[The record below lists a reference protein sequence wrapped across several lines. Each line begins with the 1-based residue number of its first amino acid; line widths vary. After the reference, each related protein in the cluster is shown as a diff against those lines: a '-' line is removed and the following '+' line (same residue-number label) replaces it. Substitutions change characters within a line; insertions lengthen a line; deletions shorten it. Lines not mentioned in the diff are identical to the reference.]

1 MTSSSTPSG
10 ALGTRS
16 ASDGAA
22 PLPFF
27 SSLRGRITAW
37 YGGLLAL
44 FILVFAGAVYL
55 EGSRIIWGA
64 LADRIGGVSQ
74 EIGSFTRAEAN
85 DPFGPVSAV
94 TALADQTTLD
104 TFVGP
109 GIYVEVYNGADYRV
123 GRSTTLGEA
132 DLPLR
137 GYVPWGAARGLSGNW
152 ATATAKG
159 IGPVLVHITTIQT
172 TPHSPVLTLLVGAS
186 LAGVYAEE
194 QNLTLFLLITVAL
207 ALSAIVGVSLWLAR
221 GAVSP
226 INAIARAARDIGSDD
241 LTKRL
246 NWQGRRDELG
256 QLAAQFD
263 EMLGRLEA
271 AFARERRLIA
281 DASHE
286 LKTPLTVINANA
298 QMLERWGDRDEKVRR
313 EAIETIRAESANMA
327 RVLNAMLTLAKT
339 DEPGA
344 LAMEPTDLSS
354 VVKDAASGLRPAAEQ
369 KGLSLT
375 IDAAAPAVVMGEP
388 GLLRQLVT
396 NLTENAIKFTES
408 GGVRVGVTRLNGSGR
423 IVIGDTGRGIPAD
436 ALPHVFERFYRADP
450 ARSRAV
456 EGTGLGLAVV
466 RNIVRVHGGAV
477 SVASEPE
484 KGTTF
489 TIDIP
494 LLRARDA
501 DAAGR

>member
-1 MTSSSTPSG
+1 MTSSSTRSV
-10 ALGTRS
+10 ASATRS
-16 ASDGAA
+16 ASDGGA
-22 PLPFF
+22 PFPFF
-27 SSLRGRITAW
+27 SSLRGRMTAW

-44 FILVFAGAVYL
+44 FILVFASAVYI
-55 EGSRIIWGA
+55 EAGRIVWGA
-64 LADRIGGVSQ
+64 LADRIEGVGQ
-74 EIGSFTRAEAN
+74 EIDSFTHAEAN

-94 TALADQTTLD
+94 SALADQTTLD

-109 GIYVEVYNGADYRV
+109 GIYAEVYNGADFRV
-123 GRSTTLGEA
+123 GKTTNLGDA
-132 DLPLR
+132 DLSLQTYARWHP
-137 GYVPWGAARGLSGNW
+137 PRGLTGEW
-152 ATATAKG
+152 GTATANG
-159 IGPVLVHITTIQT
+159 VGPVLVRISTIQS
-172 TPHSPVLTLLVGAS
+172 TPRSPILTLIVGAS
-186 LAGVYAEE
+186 LSGVYTEQ
-194 QNLTLFLLITVAL
+194 QNLSIFLLITVAL
-207 ALSAIVGVSLWLAR
+207 ALAAVVGVSLWLAR

-226 INAIARAARDIGSDD
+226 INAIARAAREIGSED

-263 EMLGRLEA
+263 EMLERLEA

-286 LKTPLTVINANA
+286 LKTPLTVISANA
-298 QMLERWGDRDEKVRR
+298 QMLERWGDGDEKIRR

-339 DEPGA
+339 DDPSA
-344 LAMEPTDLSS
+344 LAMEPTDLAV
-354 VVKDAASGLRPAAEQ
+354 VVKDAASGLRPSAEQ

-388 GLLRQLVT
+388 GLLRQLVA
-396 NLTENAIKFTES
+396 NLTENAIKFTSS
-408 GGVRVGVTRLNGSGR
+408 GGVRVGVARLNGTGR
-423 IVIGDTGRGIPAD
+423 IVVGDTGPGIPAD
-436 ALPHVFERFYRADP
+436 ALPHVFERFYRADR
-450 ARSRAV
+450 ARSREV

-477 SVASEPE
+477 TVASEPE

-489 TIDIP
+489 TVDIP
-494 LLRARDA
+494 LMRSGDA
-501 DAAGR
+501 DAAR

>member
-1 MTSSSTPSG
+1 M
-10 ALGTRS
+10 
-16 ASDGAA
+16 
-22 PLPFF
+22 
-27 SSLRGRITAW
+27 TAW

-44 FILVFAGAVYL
+44 FILLFAGAVYV
-55 EGSRIIWGA
+55 EGSRIVWGA
-64 LADRIGGVSQ
+64 LADRVEGVAQ
-74 EIGSFTRAEAN
+74 EIDSFARAEAN

-104 TFVGP
+104 SFVGP
-109 GIYVEVYNGADYRV
+109 GIYAEVYNGADYRV
-123 GRSTTLGEA
+123 GRTTNLGEN

-137 GYVPWGAARGLSGNW
+137 GYSRWRPPRGLSGQW
-152 ATATAKG
+152 GTATATG
-159 IGPVLVHITTIQT
+159 VGPVLVRVTAIQS
-172 TPHSPVLTLLVGAS
+172 TPRSPVLTLMVGAS
-186 LAGVYAEE
+186 LNGVYAEE
-194 QNLTLFLLITVAL
+194 KNLSIFLLITIAL
-207 ALSAIVGVSLWLAR
+207 ALGAIVGVSLWLAR

-226 INAIARAARDIGSDD
+226 INAIARAAREIGSEDM
-241 LTKRL
+241 TKRL

-263 EMLGRLEA
+263 EMIERLEA

-298 QMLERWGDRDEKVRR
+298 QMLERWADRDENARR

-339 DEPGA
+339 DDPSA
-344 LAMEPTDLSS
+344 LAMEPTDLAT

-388 GLLRQLVT
+388 GLLRQLVA
-396 NLTENAIKFTES
+396 NLTENAIKFTSS
-408 GGVRVGVTRLNGSGR
+408 GGVRVGVARLNGTGR
-423 IVIGDTGRGIPAD
+423 IVVGDTGSGISAD

-477 SVASEPE
+477 TVASEPE

-494 LLRARDA
+494 LLRSDKA
-501 DAAGR
+501 DAATR

>member
-1 MTSSSTPSG
+1 MAS
-10 ALGTRS
+10 GTRS
-16 ASDGAA
+16 ASDGGA

-27 SSLRGRITAW
+27 SSLRGRMTAW

-44 FILVFAGAVYL
+44 FIIGFAIAVYVDA
-55 EGSRIIWGA
+55 SRIMWNA
-64 LADRIGGVSQ
+64 LADRVGGVAQ
-74 EIGSFTRAEAN
+74 DIESFTRAESN
-85 DPFGPVSAV
+85 DPFGPVNAV
-94 TALADQTTLD
+94 TALSDTSTLD
-104 TFVGP
+104 SFVGP
-109 GIYVEVYNGADYRV
+109 GVYVEVYNNAGYRV
-123 GRSTTLGEA
+123 GKTTDLGDD
-132 DLPLR
+132 DLPLEGYAPLHEQR
-137 GYVPWGAARGLSGNW
+137 GDEGHWGTINLQV
-152 ATATAKG
+152 T
-159 IGPVLVHITTIQT
+159 GPLLVRNSPINT
-172 TPHSPVLTLLVGAS
+172 SRAPVLTLLVGAS
-186 LAGVYAEE
+186 LASVDQE
-194 QNLTLFLLITVAL
+194 QRNLTIFLLVAVAL
-207 ALSAIVGVSLWLAR
+207 ALGAIVGVSLWLAR

-226 INAIARAARDIGSDD
+226 INAIARAAREIGSDD

-263 EMLGRLEA
+263 QMLERLEA

-313 EAIETIRAESANMA
+313 EGIETIRAESANMA

-339 DEPGA
+339 DDPSA
-344 LAMEPTDLSS
+344 LAMEPIDLAA
-354 VVKDAASGLRPAAEQ
+354 VVKDAASGLRPSAEQ

-375 IDAAAPAVVMGEP
+375 VDAPARAVVMGEP
-388 GLLRQLVT
+388 GLLRQLVA
-396 NLTENAIKFTES
+396 NLTENAIKFTS
-408 GGVRVGVTRLNGSGR
+408 TGGVRVGVARLNGAGR
-423 IVIGDTGRGIPAD
+423 IIVGDTGPGIPAE

-450 ARSRAV
+450 ARSRTV

-466 RNIVRVHGGAV
+466 RNIVRVHNGVV

-489 TIDIP
+489 TVDIP
-494 LLRARDA
+494 LLRGANA
-501 DAAGR
+501 DVAT